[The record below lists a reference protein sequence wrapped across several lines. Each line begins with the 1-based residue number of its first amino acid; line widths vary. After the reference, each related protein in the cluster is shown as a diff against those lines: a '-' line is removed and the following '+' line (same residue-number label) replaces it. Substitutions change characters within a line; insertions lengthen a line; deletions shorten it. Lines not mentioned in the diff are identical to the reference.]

1 MELKFVENIDKVS
14 DKTVLTTRNAIQRR
28 LDKAIDKNDITV
40 MLITRLEV
48 LNLEI
53 EKRGLEV

>member
-1 MELKFVENIDKVS
+1 MEFRYVENIDNLS
-14 DKTVLTTRNAIQRR
+14 DKSIVTIRNAIQRR
-28 LDKAIDKNDITV
+28 LDKAIDKSDITV

>member
-1 MELKFVENIDKVS
+1 MEFKYVENIDNLS
-14 DKTVLTTRNAIQRR
+14 DKSIVTIRKAIQRR

-53 EKRGLEV
+53 EKRGLSL

>member
-1 MELKFVENIDKVS
+1 MEFRYVENIDNLS
-14 DKTVLTTRNAIQRR
+14 DKSIVTIRNAIQRR
-28 LDKAIDKNDITV
+28 LDKAIDKSDITV

-48 LNLEI
+48 LNIEI